1 VDDSKS
7 VCVCLVEKVVG
18 RQWRLMALTSD
29 VDGLSVQVEAGDSRR
44 HHGQQFPQELVQLH
58 RHQIHLAVQVTD
70 TQELG

>member
-1 VDDSKS
+1 
-7 VCVCLVEKVVG
+7 
-18 RQWRLMALTSD
+18 MALTSD